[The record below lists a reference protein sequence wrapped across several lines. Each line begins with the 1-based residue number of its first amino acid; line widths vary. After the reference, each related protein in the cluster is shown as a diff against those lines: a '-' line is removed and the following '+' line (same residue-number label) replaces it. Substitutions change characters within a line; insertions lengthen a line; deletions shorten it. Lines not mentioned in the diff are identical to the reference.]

1 MMFPYP
7 DRFYAGIGS
16 RETPQVILNDMTD
29 ICRQLYATHTCRS
42 GGAGGADSACETGA
56 GDHKQIFLPY
66 DGFNG
71 RHVDDV
77 YFFKLTGEI
86 EKQARKMAEYYH
98 PAWSRCSF
106 AARRFHTRNVPQVLG
121 PDLKTPVEFVLCY
134 TERGLMKGGTAQ
146 ALRIAKDHDIPIF
159 NLGKYTKNDVLYLLQ
174 AYVK

>member
-1 MMFPYP
+1 MEFPYP
-7 DRFYAGIGS
+7 DRYFSGIGS
-16 RETPQVILNDMTD
+16 RKTPQVILKHMTY
-29 ICRQLYATHTCRS
+29 ICQQLYPTHTCRS
-42 GGAGGADSACETGA
+42 GGAVGADSACEAGA

-71 RHVDDV
+71 RHIDDV
-77 YFFKLTGEI
+77 YFLNLTGEI

-106 AARRFHTRNVPQVLG
+106 DAKRFHTRNVAQVLG

-134 TERGLMKGGTAQ
+134 TERGLLKGGTAT

-159 NLGKYTKNDVLYLLQ
+159 NLGKYSASDVLYQLQ
-174 AYVK
+174 GYMK